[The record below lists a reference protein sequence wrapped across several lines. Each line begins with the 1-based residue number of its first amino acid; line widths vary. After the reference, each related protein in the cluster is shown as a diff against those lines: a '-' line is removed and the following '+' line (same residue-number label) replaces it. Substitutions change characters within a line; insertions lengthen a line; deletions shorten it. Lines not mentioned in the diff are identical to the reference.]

1 MLDDVEETFDEVALA
16 IERKVA
22 LARRLAICPR
32 RNDRPDAA
40 DFEMLDE
47 AVAIIAFVGEEGCG
61 FDFLGQ
67 DLGLRYVVN
76 VSAGEA
82 HRQWIAQRQSLV
94 VNPPRERPIASFESL
109 FSSPGAVLVGS
120 DDGCIDHGV
129 LGVQI
134 VR

>member
-1 MLDDVEETFDEVALA
+1 
-16 IERKVA
+16 
-22 LARRLAICPR
+22 
-32 RNDRPDAA
+32 
-40 DFEMLDE
+40 MLDE

-82 HRQWIAQRQSLV
+82 HRQWIAQRIDDG
-94 VNPPRERPIASFESL
+94 VNLGRPSSARAADRFVRIPF

-129 LGVQI
+129 LVVRI